1 MVFFEMTESLL
12 VFWYMA
18 DKHDPI
24 DEEVSGK
31 NLIVQAGVV
40 LGSSSADDGSRL
52 YFQQLYF
59 DADRSLS

>member
-1 MVFFEMTESLL
+1 
-12 VFWYMA
+12 MA
-18 DKHDPI
+18 DKHDSL

-31 NLIVQAGVV
+31 NMIGQAEVA

-59 DADRSLS
+59 DVDRSLS